1 MNTDPE
7 VQAAVDMPSIS
18 VVIPA
23 YNSRQYLG
31 AALDSVLAQEYPA
44 ELIDIVVVD
53 DGSRDDS
60 ADIAQAYATRHPR
73 IQVLRQANAGQAA
86 ARNRGITSTSGELVA
101 FLDSDDS
108 WQPQKCMLQAALYR
122 AQPEVGLIH
131 CGSRFVDPAG
141 RELENYVRESN
152 TAQGDV
158 LLEFFCNFFLITSA
172 VMVPRHCLDTVGIF
186 DETLRI
192 GEDYDLFLR
201 LLARWP
207 AGCVE
212 EPLLNRTIRAD
223 SLSRE
228 DYDHDARMD
237 LMILERFAEEHP
249 DFAREHRAAINA
261 RLASYHYEFGY
272 RLLDDGHLKRARKML
287 ARSLRYRPSLEAAK
301 AFARSLLPRRTWSL
315 VRA

>member
-1 MNTDPE
+1 MNKE
-7 VQAAVDMPSIS
+7 VAMDMPTIS
-18 VVIPA
+18 VVIPT
-23 YNSRQYLG
+23 YNSRQYLA

-60 ADIAQAYATRHPR
+60 ASIAEAYAMRSPTR
-73 IQVLRQANAGQAA
+73 IQVIRQANAGQSA
-86 ARNRGITSTSGELVA
+86 ARNAGIAATRGELVA

-108 WQPQKCMLQAALYR
+108 WQPMKCMLQAALYR

-131 CGSRFVDPAG
+131 CASRFVDPKG
-141 RELENYVRESN
+141 HELADYVRKSN

-158 LLEFFCNFFLITSA
+158 LLEFFCDFFLITSA
-172 VMVPRHCLDTVGIF
+172 VMVPRHCLDEIGVF
-186 DETLRI
+186 DESLRI

-201 LLARWP
+201 LVARWP

-228 DYDHDARMD
+228 DFDLDARND
-237 LMILERFAEEHP
+237 LAILDKFVQANP
-249 DFAREHRAAINA
+249 DFAQRHRDRVRA
-261 RLASYHYEFGY
+261 RFADYLYDYGY
-272 RLLDDGHLKRARKML
+272 RLLDAGDTARARTVLTQSMQWQ
-287 ARSLRYRPSLEAAK
+287 ASLGAAK
-301 AFARSLLPRRTWSL
+301 ALVRSMLPRSTWPML
-315 VRA
+315 RA

>member
-1 MNTDPE
+1 MNKE
-7 VQAAVDMPSIS
+7 VAMDMPTIS
-18 VVIPA
+18 VVIPT
-23 YNSRQYLG
+23 YNSRQYLA

-60 ADIAQAYATRHPR
+60 ASIAEAYAMRSPTR
-73 IQVLRQANAGQAA
+73 IQVIRQANAGQSA
-86 ARNRGITSTSGELVA
+86 ARNAGIAATRGELVA

-108 WQPQKCMLQAALYR
+108 WQPMKCMLQAALYR

-131 CGSRFVDPAG
+131 CASRFVDPKG
-141 RELENYVRESN
+141 HELADYVRKSN

-158 LLEFFCNFFLITSA
+158 LLEFFCDFFLITSA
-172 VMVPRHCLDTVGIF
+172 VMVPRHCLDEIGVF
-186 DETLRI
+186 DESLRI

-201 LLARWP
+201 LVARWP

-237 LMILERFAEEHP
+237 LMILERFVDEHP
-249 DFAREHRAAINA
+249 EFASRHRAAINA
-261 RLASYHYEFGY
+261 RLATYHYEFGY
-272 RLLDDGHLKRARKML
+272 RLLDNGHLKRARRML
-287 ARSLRYRPSLEAAK
+287 ARSLRYRPTREAGK
-301 AFARSLLPRRTWSL
+301 AFLRSLMPRRAWSL